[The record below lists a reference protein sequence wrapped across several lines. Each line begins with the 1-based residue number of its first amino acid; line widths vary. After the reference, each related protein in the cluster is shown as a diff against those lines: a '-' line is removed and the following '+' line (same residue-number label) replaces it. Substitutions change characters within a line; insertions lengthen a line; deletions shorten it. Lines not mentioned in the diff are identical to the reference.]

1 MRLAAIVLVAASVW
15 AGEPRTA
22 QEPGVRIC
30 MSRGKGN
37 EFQVTYSAQEM
48 ASKMFAV
55 VGVKLSWQTN
65 GTCPSSP
72 DVIRVSLSLETPETQ
87 SPGAMAYA
95 LPYEGTRIV
104 VFYDRVKDRA
114 KYISVDRLL
123 AHVLVHEITH
133 ILQGSSRHSE
143 TGIMKAHWD
152 NRDLVVMDRKPFGFA
167 GEDIRLIYRGLEL
180 RRSPA
185 NGNNVDSGSVA

>member
-1 MRLAAIVLVAASVW
+1 MKMAAIVLVAASVW
-15 AGEPRTA
+15 AGEPGTA
-22 QEPGVRIC
+22 QARGVRIC

-65 GTCPSSP
+65 AACPSSP

-95 LPYEGTRIV
+95 LPYEGTHIV

-114 KYISVDRLL
+114 KYVSVDRLL

-152 NRDLVVMDRKPFGFA
+152 NRDLVVMDRKPFGFT
-167 GEDIRLIYRGLEL
+167 GEDVRLIYRGLEL
-180 RRSPA
+180 RQARPMGTTSIA
-185 NGNNVDSGSVA
+185 AQ